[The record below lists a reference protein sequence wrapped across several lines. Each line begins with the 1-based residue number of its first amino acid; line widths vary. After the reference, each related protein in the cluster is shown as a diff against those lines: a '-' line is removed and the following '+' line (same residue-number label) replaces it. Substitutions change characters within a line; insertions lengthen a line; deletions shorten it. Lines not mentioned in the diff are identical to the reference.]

1 MITLKPYHI
10 VADGFS
16 RIRVRSYNPE
26 KFPVNPEEQR
36 FLDDFVA
43 KQTEAAQKKGGRFF
57 DGDMVGVRMDSL
69 AADGPE
75 LSFDAQV
82 MKYSQH
88 AARFRGNPT
97 SPMQAVYVNALC
109 ITRDGKL
116 VFGRSQATEAQWM
129 GRFGIPAG
137 GVLVGPDGYVSL
149 GNEIGAECGE
159 EVGLVPEYHLA
170 ERMIPGWIGGMSRR
184 EKNYHLTTSFV
195 APLRLTAK
203 EYEEYFADWKAAQDK
218 LREHTAQRSEK
229 IPKVEFAQLVFLPN
243 DAKKLVPIIEEQD
256 AKGNDAQIMGKS
268 LDVVEEWA
276 RTYKCDPEGLKESK
290 KDGAEVY
297 LPQPEISS

>member
-1 MITLKPYHI
+1 MPQVKPYHI

-43 KQTEAAQKKGGRFF
+43 KQTEAAEKRGGRFY
-57 DGDMVGVRMDSL
+57 DGDMVGAWMSSI

-75 LSFDAQV
+75 LGMTTQA

-88 AARFRGNPT
+88 AGLFRDNPR
-97 SPMQAVYVNALC
+97 SPIQAVYVNALC
-109 ITRDGKL
+109 ITRDGRV
-116 VFGRSQATEAQWM
+116 VFGKSQATETQWM

-149 GNEIGAECGE
+149 GGEIGSEAVE
-159 EVGLVPEYHLA
+159 EIGLVPEYHLA
-170 ERMIPGWIGGMSRR
+170 EPMIPGWINGMSRR
-184 EKNYHLTTSFV
+184 EGNYHITTSFI
-195 APLRLTAK
+195 AQLRLTAK
-203 EYEEYFADWKAAQDK
+203 ECEEYFKDWKAAQDK
-218 LREHTAQRSEK
+218 LREKMMVRGEK
-229 IPKVEFAQLVFLPN
+229 LPKVEFEQLAFVPN
-243 DAKKLVPIIEEQD
+243 DAKEFGKIVEEQA
-256 AKGNDAQIMGKS
+256 AKGKNAQIMGKS
-268 LDVVEEWA
+268 LDVVEEWV
-276 RTYKCDPEGLKESK
+276 RTYKCDPEKLKESK
-290 KDGAEVY
+290 KKGVRVY